1 MKYLCCVWL
10 FVICLVI
17 YAQQF
22 AMGLHIQRAPEIV
35 ERITRQ
41 ATRYI
46 GSGSGG
52 VAQNYRPSQHL
63 ATAANYN
70 KRTVPSNLGGT
81 AVNLNNGQRTKG
93 VGAYSFGGMA
103 SGRPSYGNTFAV
115 NTAAIGPGA
124 APVGSIKSTNGL
136 HSQLFNQQLQQ
147 HLLKAQQ
154 YQQQQ
159 NRPQQQQNINEANN
173 RLKIYYRRSA
183 EYHHNKVQEVVRVRF
198 LVKDNKAVTML
209 PPKLFL
215 QPYSGIFI
223 YDLSVNSVIVSSAH
237 NIKTKTSSTIP
248 TASSVLTIISID
260 TVAAASI
267 ATIIIDNQRCSHNN
281 HLEKIDVSRDC

>member
-46 GSGSGG
+46 GGVVGGGGGGG
-52 VAQNYRPSQHL
+52 VGAQNYRPSQHL

-70 KRTVPSNLGGT
+70 KRTLPSNFGG
-81 AVNLNNGQRTKG
+81 AAINLSAGQRTKG

-103 SGRPSYGNTFAV
+103 SGRPSYGNTFAI
-115 NTAAIGPGA
+115 NTAAVGPGGGGGGGNA
-124 APVGSIKSTNGL
+124 VSVGSIKSTNGL

-159 NRPQQQQNINEANN
+159 NRPQQQQV
-173 RLKIYYRRSA
+173 YR
-183 EYHHNKVQEVVRVRF
+183 
-198 LVKDNKAVTML
+198 
-209 PPKLFL
+209 
-215 QPYSGIFI
+215 QPYNGN
-223 YDLSVNSVIVSSAH
+223 Y
-237 NIKTKTSSTIP
+237 
-248 TASSVLTIISID
+248 
-260 TVAAASI
+260 
-267 ATIIIDNQRCSHNN
+267 
-281 HLEKIDVSRDC
+281 